1 VKKVTLDGVPGFGR
15 FWLLSRISH
24 NELPKKKRPPQVAAS
39 LFSSSPLRDV
49 AYCTKPTCHPVKR
62 MFR

>member
-1 VKKVTLDGVPGFGR
+1 LVASGFH
-15 FWLLSRISH
+15 RISH

-49 AYCTKPTCHPVKR
+49 AYCTKPLCHPVKR
-62 MFR
+62 MSADED